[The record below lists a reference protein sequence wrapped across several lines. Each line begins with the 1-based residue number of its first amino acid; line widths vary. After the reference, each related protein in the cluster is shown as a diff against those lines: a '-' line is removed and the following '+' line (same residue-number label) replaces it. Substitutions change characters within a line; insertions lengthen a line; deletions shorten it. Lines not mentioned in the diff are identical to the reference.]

1 MELLLT
7 EKRLRALQY
16 AVILKAAFLSHLS
29 EGKTAFL
36 KIARF

>member
-16 AVILKAAFLSHLS
+16 AVILKAAFLFRLR

-36 KIARF
+36 KIAYF